1 MRLSLILVS
10 MLAFSMNAAAQ
21 NSSLA
26 DSLERMERESWRAWQ
41 GHDRKFFDRFLSADH
56 VEVGS
61 TGLATKAQVVQFVGS
76 GACTVSSYS
85 LDGFKATP
93 LAPNVVLLSYH
104 AAQNTLCGAV
114 KVPSPVWVS
123 SLYVNH
129 DGGWLC
135 AVYQQTP
142 DLTPGKN

>member
-10 MLAFSMNAAAQ
+10 MLVLSTTATAQ
-21 NSSLA
+21 NQTLA

-41 GHDRKFFDRFLSADH
+41 GHDGKFFDGFLSDDH

-61 TGLATKAQVVQFVGS
+61 SGIAGKAQVVRFVGS

-93 LAPNVVLLSYH
+93 LAPNVVLLSYY
-104 AAQNTLCGAV
+104 AAQNTLCGGT

-129 DGGWLC
+129 DGHWVC
-135 AVYQQTP
+135 AVYQQTT
-142 DLTPGKN
+142 DLTPKKN

>member
-1 MRLSLILVS
+1 MRLSLILVW
-10 MLAFSMNAAAQ
+10 MVVFSTTAAAQ

-26 DSLERMERESWRAWQ
+26 DSLERLERESWRAWQ
-41 GHDRKFFDRFLSADH
+41 GHDGKFFDRFLSADH

-61 TGLATKAQVVQFVGS
+61 MGIASKAQVVQFVGS

-85 LDGFKATP
+85 LDRFKATP

-104 AAQNTLCGAV
+104 AAQNTLCGGA

-129 DGGWLC
+129 DGSWLC
-135 AVYQQTP
+135 AVYQQTT
-142 DLTPGKN
+142 DLTPRKN